1 MFNSTN
7 QQISNYTI
15 ATPVYEGPLDL
26 LLQLIE
32 RAELDITKLSL
43 ALVTDQYLEYIHNV
57 TDLSADDVSAFL
69 VIAAKLLQ
77 IKSEALLPRPPQRE
91 PGEEDPGEAL
101 ARQLIIYKRYREI
114 AGILYQR
121 EEAGL
126 RTYLRVAPP
135 PKLEGSID
143 LTGISIE
150 DIAAAAQEIFAD
162 LSRADALKA
171 VVPPSRVTIR
181 EKISLIT
188 DSLRHQKYVSFRS
201 LINHGNSRLEI
212 VVTFLAMLELIKRHL
227 VRVSQ
232 EGLFGNISLEVSE
245 AWDDMDEL
253 ETEFGE

>member
-1 MFNSTN
+1 MFNTAS
-7 QQISNYTI
+7 QQVSNYSI

-43 ALVTDQYLEYIHNV
+43 ATITDQYLDYIHKL
-57 TDLSADDVSAFL
+57 TDLAADEVSAFL

-91 PGEEDPGEAL
+91 LGEEDPGDAL
-101 ARQLIIYKRYREI
+101 ARQLIAYKRYREI
-114 AGILYQR
+114 AGILNQR
-121 EEAGL
+121 EDDGL
-126 RTYLRVAPP
+126 RTYLRLTSP
-135 PKLEGSID
+135 PKLDSSYD
-143 LTGISIE
+143 LTGITID
-150 DIAAAAQEIFAD
+150 DIAAAAQEIFNE
-162 LSRADALKA
+162 LNLADALKL

-181 EKISLIT
+181 EKITSIT
-188 DSLRHQKYVSFRS
+188 NQLRHQKFVSFRS
-201 LINHGNSRLEI
+201 LVNHENSRLDI

-232 EGLFGNISLEVSE
+232 EGLFGDITLEVSE
-245 AWDDMDEL
+245 AWDDFEDL